1 MPTGYTEGILDG
13 TTKDFN
19 QFAKH
24 CSRAFITHL
33 RDEPM
38 DSEYK
43 KREVS
48 DYHIKA
54 IKKAKAEL
62 KKADSLSD
70 EELIIQEKNRLI
82 ESKKYHLESKEKDE
96 LNKVKMDSFLE
107 KAKAYVP
114 PTENHQGIAKFM
126 IEQLEKTIDF
136 DCNSNNHVD
145 ELKTIDSKIEKVN
158 ADDIRSEMK
167 VKATKHIAYH
177 TKEHEADVKPIL
189 EDLEKNRVLIDE
201 IECEDKFR

>member
-1 MPTGYTEGILDG
+1 MPTGYTAGILDG

-24 CSRAFITHL
+24 CSRAFIMHL
-33 RDEPM
+33 RDNPI

-43 KREVS
+43 KLEVYN
-48 DYHIKA
+48 YHIKA
-54 IKKAKAEL
+54 IEKAKAEL
-62 KKADSLSD
+62 KQADSLSD

-96 LNKVKMDSFLE
+96 LNKIKMDSFLE
-107 KAKAYVP
+107 KAKQYVP

-126 IEQLEKTIDF
+126 IEQIEKTIEF
-136 DCNSNNHVD
+136 DCNSNYHID

-167 VKATKHIAYH
+167 VKATKDIAYH
-177 TKEHEADVKPIL
+177 TKEHEADVKRCREYNQWY
-189 EDLEKNRVLIDE
+189 EDFIKNL
-201 IECEDKFR
+201 